1 METIRPLTDSTS
13 LKEASRLEAV
23 IWGAR
28 DPTPKALL
36 TVFAHHGGVVLG
48 AFDSAR
54 MVGVVVGFPAVDG
67 RNRLYLHS
75 HLLGVL
81 PAYRGRHL
89 GERLKWAEWQ
99 FAEARG
105 FSYMGWTYDPMMAAN
120 AWFNLRVLGARVADV
135 QENVYGPLED
145 GLNGGL
151 PTHRFWV
158 EWNPN
163 QKRPAL
169 ASGSEVRQEIPQ
181 DVGMLRQH
189 DLRAAER
196 QANTFFAES
205 RALWEAGFRVSRVER
220 QGDGVA
226 YVWIREGDA

>member
-1 METIRPLTDSTS
+1 METIRPLMDLAS

-23 IWGAR
+23 IWGAH

-36 TVFAHHGGVVLG
+36 TVFAYHGGVVLG
-48 AFDSAR
+48 AFDGSQ
-54 MVGVVVGFPAVDG
+54 MVGVVVGFPAIDASD
-67 RNRLYLHS
+67 RLYLHS

-81 PAYRGRHL
+81 PAYRRRHI

-105 FSYMGWTYDPMMAAN
+105 FSYVGWTYDPLMAAN
-120 AWFNLRVLGARVADV
+120 AWFNLGVLGARVADV
-135 QENVYGPLED
+135 QENVYGPLGD
-145 GLNGGL
+145 GINGGL

-169 ASGSEVRQEIPQ
+169 ASGSEVRQVIPQ
-181 DVGMLRQH
+181 DVAMLRQR
-189 DLRAAER
+189 DPRAAEL
-196 QANTFFAES
+196 QANRFFAEA
-205 RALWEAGFRVSRVER
+205 RALFEAGFRVSRVER

-226 YVWIREGDA
+226 YLWSKEADV